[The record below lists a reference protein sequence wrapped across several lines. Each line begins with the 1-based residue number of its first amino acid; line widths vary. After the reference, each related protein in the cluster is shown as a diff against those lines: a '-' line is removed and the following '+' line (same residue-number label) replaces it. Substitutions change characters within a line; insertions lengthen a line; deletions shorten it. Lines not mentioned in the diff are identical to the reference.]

1 MDPGRTRPISRARRV
16 QIKDEALQLQASL
29 RADGRMV
36 DEIQDELLQVFRG
49 ELTVGEAR
57 MYAIGWTVRTAR
69 EGLRKL
75 ATDDG
80 LDASGLT
87 DREVWRWLRG
97 QVRPREWLPR
107 ICRLFQCHQ
116 ARLGWPAQG
125 NEVAIDFSPSHASS
139 GAALPPASTPKPT
152 AVADPSAIYPVERT
166 AGTNQTRD
174 WTAWF
179 SMRLAQ
185 LLALVDQWSVDAD
198 SCIPLQLLLHQEVLM
213 FDAVGPSGQDQHY
226 DLSRRQLLLTLV
238 ALPVAFAAGF
248 QSSTAS
254 FASTARFL
262 SYCAASITASW
273 HLLKQRD
280 LAVVEENVSAYLLGL
295 AGTARRPSR
304 YQAEA
309 ARLASQAYR
318 LLGIVALH
326 RTRLRSREYFFEQA
340 VLYADIADD
349 PAMQASA
356 LISLGST
363 PLLYTDQPHRAAEL
377 YRRAL
382 AHEGAIHPLQRSRIY
397 AELAVALAAQR
408 EDRDALRYLDKAQ
421 EAYPARP
428 ELDPS
433 FVYAEFT
440 PASFI
445 LDRGLAYLTL
455 ARQFPANGYEMR
467 AWDTFHDLG
476 RVAGSAAIPQR
487 IQVEIVNQQAA
498 TAVEVR
504 DLDLFTR
511 HLEMGIAGARAL
523 QSDQRRREAMAAWQ
537 RALAVWPGERRVRS
551 LAQLFSD
558 VPTATSADD
567 E

>member
-1 MDPGRTRPISRARRV
+1 
-16 QIKDEALQLQASL
+16 
-29 RADGRMV
+29 
-36 DEIQDELLQVFRG
+36 
-49 ELTVGEAR
+49 
-57 MYAIGWTVRTAR
+57 
-69 EGLRKL
+69 
-75 ATDDG
+75 
-80 LDASGLT
+80 
-87 DREVWRWLRG
+87 
-97 QVRPREWLPR
+97 
-107 ICRLFQCHQ
+107 
-116 ARLGWPAQG
+116 
-125 NEVAIDFSPSHASS
+125 
-139 GAALPPASTPKPT
+139 
-152 AVADPSAIYPVERT
+152 
-166 AGTNQTRD
+166 
-174 WTAWF
+174 
-179 SMRLAQ
+179 MRLAQ
-185 LLALVDQWSVDAD
+185 LLALIDQWSVDAD
-198 SCIPLQLLLHQEVLM
+198 SCIQLQLLLHQEVLM
-213 FDAVGPSGQDQHY
+213 FDALGPSGQDQHY

-238 ALPVAFAAGF
+238 ALPVALTAGF

-295 AGTARRPSR
+295 AGAARRPTR

-340 VLYADIADD
+340 VLYADIAAD

-363 PLLYTDQPHRAAEL
+363 PLLYTNQPDRAAEL

-382 AHEGAIHPLQRSRIY
+382 AHEGTIHPLQRSRIY

-408 EDRDALRYLDKAQ
+408 QDLDALRYLDKAQ
-421 EAYPARP
+421 AEYPARP

-455 ARQFPANGYEMR
+455 ARQFPGNGYEMQ

-498 TAVEVR
+498 TAVEIQ

-523 QSDQRRREAMAAWQ
+523 QSDQRRREATAAWQ

-551 LAQLFSD
+551 LAQLFAD
-558 VPTATSADD
+558 VPGATSVDD